1 MLQEMLMTVHPIL
14 SVVLCTYNNA
24 ESLAITLQQLSN
36 QDLPHKEHVEI
47 IVVDNNSPDN
57 TKQVYE
63 SFSQK
68 CSLANSYSFESR
80 QGLSHA
86 RNTGL
91 ANARGEYILFTD
103 DDAEIPT
110 YWLDAYLTHIDNYKP
125 DCLYSRINIIWD
137 KPKPWWFLPEYNPS
151 FVIVDY
157 GNQLLEVTDIHR
169 EFYGKN
175 FCMKKATLLGLG
187 GFDPALGRSGTKLIA
202 GEETLLYRNM
212 IDQKQHLIYFPD
224 APVGHRL
231 KEREYLAENIRK
243 QFIDGAYSMHHLAKV
258 TAKKKIFG
266 RPARAI
272 YKSTTALIRSL
283 ILCLKY
289 AITQKKPEYYYH
301 HLNVLKHLT
310 FIKLW
315 VLSK

>member
-1 MLQEMLMTVHPIL
+1 MPMSTRPIL

-24 ESLAITLQQLSN
+24 DSLAITLKQLSN
-36 QDLPHKEHVEI
+36 QELQLKDCVEI
-47 IVVDNNSPDN
+47 IVVDNNSPDH
-57 TKQVYE
+57 TKQIYAD
-63 SFSQK
+63 FSQT
-68 CSLANSYSFESR
+68 CSLVSNYFFESR

-86 RNTGL
+86 RNTGV

-110 YWLDAYLTHIDNYKP
+110 YWLASYLTQIDSYKP

-157 GNQLLEVTDIHR
+157 GNQLLEVTDAHR

-175 FCMKKATLLGLG
+175 FCMKKTTLVELG
-187 GFDPALGRSGTKLIA
+187 GFDPVLGRNGTKLIA

-212 IDQKQHLIYFPD
+212 IDQRRHLIYFPD

-231 KEREYLAENIRK
+231 KEREYLAENIKK
-243 QFIDGAYSMHHLAKV
+243 QFIDSAYSMHHLAKV
-258 TAKKKIFG
+258 TANKKVFG

-272 YKSTTALIRSL
+272 YKSSIALIKS
-283 ILCLKY
+283 IFLCFKY
-289 AITQKKPEYYYH
+289 ATTRKKPEYYYH

-315 VLSK
+315 ILSK

>member
-1 MLQEMLMTVHPIL
+1 MNQQPIL

-24 ESLAITLQQLSN
+24 DSLAVTLRQLSAQELHN
-36 QDLPHKEHVEI
+36 KERVEI
-47 IVVDNNSPDN
+47 IIVDNNSPDH
-57 TKQVYE
+57 TKAIYAE
-63 SFSQK
+63 FLK
-68 CSLANSYSFESR
+68 TCPLANTYLFENR

-86 RNTGL
+86 RNTGV
-91 ANARGEYILFTD
+91 ANARGDYILFTD

-110 YWLDAYLTHIDNYKP
+110 HWLESYLKHIDSHKP

-137 KPKPWWFLPEYNPS
+137 KEKPWWFLPEYNPC

-157 GNQLLEVTDIHR
+157 GNKLLQVTDAHK

-175 FCMKKATLLGLG
+175 FCMKKTTLLELG
-187 GFDPALGRSGTKLIA
+187 GFDPALGRNGTKLIA

-212 IDQKQHLIYFPD
+212 IEQKRNLIYFPD

-231 KEREYLAENIRK
+231 KEREYLAENIKK

-258 TAKKKIFG
+258 TAKKKILG

-272 YKSTTALIRSL
+272 YKSSSALIKS
-283 ILCLKY
+283 IYFCLRY
-289 AITQKKPEYYYH
+289 AIAGKKPEYYYH
-301 HLNVLKHLT
+301 YLNTLKHLT

-315 VLSK
+315 VLSR

>member
-1 MLQEMLMTVHPIL
+1 MNRQPIL

-24 ESLAITLQQLSN
+24 DSLAITLQQLST
-36 QDLPHKEHVEI
+36 QELGDKERVELI
-47 IVVDNNSPDN
+47 IVDNNSPDH
-57 TKQVYE
+57 TK
-63 SFSQK
+63 SIFSEFSK
-68 CSLANSYSFESR
+68 TCPLANTYLFENR

-86 RNTGL
+86 RNTGV
-91 ANARGEYILFTD
+91 AHARGEYILFTD
-103 DDAEIPT
+103 DDADIPS
-110 YWLDAYLTHIDNYKP
+110 YWLESYLNKIDNYHA

-137 KPKPWWFLPEYNPS
+137 KPQPWWFLPEYNPC

-157 GNQLLEVTDIHR
+157 GNQLLRVTDAHR

-175 FCMKKATLLGLG
+175 FCMKKATLLELG
-187 GFDPALGRSGTKLIA
+187 GFDPALGRNGTKLIA

-212 IDQKQHLIYFPD
+212 IEQKRNLIYFPD

-231 KEREYLAENIRK
+231 KEREYLAENIKK

-266 RPARAI
+266 RPARAA
-272 YKSTTALIRSL
+272 YKSSTALIKSL
-283 ILCLKY
+283 FFSVRY
-289 AITQKKPEYYYH
+289 ALSGKKPEYFYH

-315 VLSK
+315 ILSK